1 MIFEQVL
8 GSSQIAAMAHNS
20 DTSEMFIKFHT
31 GAVYKY
37 LNVPTDIYTQ
47 IRNAE
52 SVGSTF
58 NKLVK
63 CHPTVY
69 PYSKV

>member
-1 MIFEQVL
+1 MNFTGVN
-8 GSSQIAAMAHNS
+8 GSSQIAAMTHNS
-20 DTSEMFIKFHT
+20 ETSEMFIKFHNGT
-31 GAVYKY
+31 IYKY
-37 LNVPTDIYTQ
+37 QNVPEDIYKKILT
-47 IRNAE
+47 AE

-63 CHPTVY
+63 CHPTVF

>member
-8 GSSQIAAMAHNS
+8 GSSQITAMAHNS
-20 DTSEMFIKFHT
+20 DTSEMFINFHS
-31 GAVYKY
+31 GVVYKY
-37 LNVPTDIYTQ
+37 QNVPTDIYKQ

-52 SVGSTF
+52 SVGSAF

-63 CHPTVY
+63 CHPAIY